1 MKLRIFAVVC
11 LLGILSPLAQAA
23 GATKVAV
30 LDLQAVVLM
39 SEAGQSGMKELEKNA
54 DYTSLLGQL
63 EDMEAELKGMDEELK
78 GKGLTWGEDQKK
90 KHQEKMNKLAQE
102 RQGGLMTLNR
112 ARESVFMQMLSAME
126 PAIAEA
132 LEEIMKTEGIEL
144 IVDSKS
150 VVHKT
155 PTADITAMVVEK
167 LNKMN
172 AAAKAKQK
180 DSKSKK

>member
-1 MKLRIFAVVC
+1 MRIRIFAVAC
-11 LLGILSPLAQAA
+11 LLAILSPLAQAA

-30 LDLQAVVLM
+30 LDLQAVVLL

-54 DYTSLLGQL
+54 DYTSLLNQL
-63 EDMEAELKGMDEELK
+63 EDMDAEIKGMDDELK
-78 GKGLTWGEDQKK
+78 GKGLTWGEDQKQQ
-90 KHQEKMNKLAQE
+90 HREKMSELVKE
-102 RQGGLMTLNR
+102 RQGGLLTLNR
-112 ARESVFMQMLSAME
+112 ARESVFMQMLGAME

-132 LEEIMKTEGIEL
+132 LEEVMKAEDIEL

-155 PTADITAMVVEK
+155 PAADITAMVVEK

-172 AAAKAKQK
+172 AAAKANQK
-180 DSKSKK
+180 NNNSKK

>member
-1 MKLRIFAVVC
+1 MKFRLFAVCC

-23 GATKVAV
+23 GATKMAV

-39 SEAGQSGMKELEKNA
+39 SEAGQGGMKELEKNA

-63 EDMEAELKGMDEELK
+63 EDMDAELKSMDEELK

-90 KHQEKMNKLAQE
+90 KHREKMNELAQE

-112 ARESVFMQMLSAME
+112 ARESVFMQMLGAME

-132 LEEIMKTEGIEL
+132 LEEVMKAEGIEL

-180 DSKSKK
+180 GSKK